1 MRSGTERSRA
11 TQLTRSCGSLHDSA
25 TRARRRA
32 RSRRL
37 VFESTGAQ
45 SGAFPQLTRYRDGLD
60 AKSPPTRRLIADTMH
75 LAVMDMTERDRDSSL
90 TLRAQRPRLHEAKE
104 MRIRMLAPA
113 HQARLLGYEAQM
125 LLITIAARF
134 GDGKDALVNARGS
147 GILQAQGLTE
157 NLPYVL
163 SKQTKLDMILPEKP
177 QL

>member
-1 MRSGTERSRA
+1 
-11 TQLTRSCGSLHDSA
+11 
-25 TRARRRA
+25 
-32 RSRRL
+32 
-37 VFESTGAQ
+37 
-45 SGAFPQLTRYRDGLD
+45 
-60 AKSPPTRRLIADTMH
+60 MH

-125 LLITIAARF
+125 LLIAMAARF
-134 GDGKDALVNARGS
+134 GDGKDALVNARGTGFS
-147 GILQAQGLTE
+147 KHKASQRIC
-157 NLPYVL
+157 PYVL